1 MKQAFAAY
9 EAARHRLPHVQRA
22 GQCVRLPNL
31 DAIADQIDVFLLD
44 AFGVLNI
51 GDTAVDGVPERVAGL
66 QNAGKRVMVVSNAAG
81 YPHFD
86 LMAKYKRLGYDFDP
100 DDVITS
106 RKATLI
112 ALNSEPQRR
121 WGLMSPRMVGRE
133 DFDHIDTTFL
143 EDDPSEY
150 DRVEGFLLLG
160 SRAWTEER
168 QKLLEASLVR
178 NPRPVLVANPDI
190 VAPHED
196 GFSTQPDSYAHRLAD
211 RTGLKPRFFGKP
223 YQNIFD
229 LVFARLGPGQHR
241 SRIVM
246 VGDSLHTDILGGQS
260 AAIKSALISNYG
272 FFDGYDV
279 VGPIEASGIR
289 PDFILERP

>member
-160 SRAWTEER
+160 SRACIFR
-168 QKLLEASLVR
+168 DI
-178 NPRPVLVANPDI
+178 RPPI
-190 VAPHED
+190 PTT
-196 GFSTQPDSYAHRLAD
+196 SAHLYR
-211 RTGLKPRFFGKP
+211 
-223 YQNIFD
+223 
-229 LVFARLGPGQHR
+229 
-241 SRIVM
+241 
-246 VGDSLHTDILGGQS
+246 
-260 AAIKSALISNYG
+260 
-272 FFDGYDV
+272 
-279 VGPIEASGIR
+279 GIR
-289 PDFILERP
+289 PALTRCREALVFDISFLAFRHVVEGLSFGRIVRRVRAGRRCAPAGRGWHLRRWVHQ